1 MGLFV
6 SLQTILKK
14 QNNYEANNSQPNDNQ
29 FSENVPIVADMK
41 AALEG
46 EGFEFGSKVYVWYKV
61 SGDYTHSDS
70 EIAGPIE
77 VTVTDAND

>member
-14 QNNYEANNSQPNDNQ
+14 QNNYEANNSQPNDDQ
-29 FSENVPIVADMK
+29 FSENVPTVADMLTTLGYYS
-41 AALEG
+41 LEG
-46 EGFEFGSKVYVWYKV
+46 ECKVYVWYKV
-61 SGDYTHSDS
+61 FGDDTHSDS
-70 EIAGPIE
+70 KIEGPIE